1 MEMQQLTVKKRD
13 ISGKTNKAIRLVGYI
28 PAVMYGAKKENI
40 NLMLELRELEA
51 VMRKRENV
59 NAPLQLNIEGAGKAE
74 NVSVMIKDIQRD
86 PIKDTII
93 HVDFYRV

>member
-1 MEMQQLTVKKRD
+1 MEMQQLTVKKRVT
-13 ISGKTNKAIRLVGYI
+13 SGKTNKAIRLVGYI
-28 PAVMYGAKKENI
+28 PAVMYGAKKDNI

-59 NAPLQLNIEGAGKAE
+59 NAPLQLNIEEGGKAE